1 MLGTDAGRAVGRRPR
16 TRDVRE
22 TPAVGYSLCVPSL
35 FRRKSS
41 TLVEETVTSV
51 TSDESVTPARTRG
64 YTPSKKE
71 LGVTTP
77 KRPTVGR
84 RPVTDTKPLSK
95 QEARERRRALRA
107 EAAAEFRREGGPR
120 DRGPERLLAR
130 NVVDS
135 RRTVGTWFFGGA
147 LVVLIGSG
155 PTMPPVVRLASN
167 LLWGALALGVVVD
180 SVFISRRIR
189 KLVRERFPKSTER
202 LGSLYLYAIMRSI
215 TFRRMRA
222 PRPRVNL
229 GDKI

>member
-1 MLGTDAGRAVGRRPR
+1 M
-16 TRDVRE
+16 
-22 TPAVGYSLCVPSL
+22 PSL
-35 FRRKSS
+35 FRRKPAD
-41 TLVEETVTSV
+41 LVEDSVTTVT
-51 TSDESVTPARTRG
+51 TDEGSAAARPRG

-71 LGVTTP
+71 LGRVTP
-77 KRPTVGR
+77 KRPTAGR
-84 RPVTDTKPLSK
+84 RPGAPAGPLTKE
-95 QEARERRRALRA
+95 EAREQRRVARA

-147 LVVLIGSG
+147 LIVLVGSNQA
-155 PTMPPVVRLASN
+155 MPPIVRLVSN
-167 LLWGALALGVVVD
+167 LLWGALALGVVID
-180 SVFISRRIR
+180 SVLISRKIK
-189 KLVRERFPKSTER
+189 KLVRERFPRSDQK

-222 PRPRVNL
+222 PAPQVEI